1 MLGPIE
7 FVAIEF
13 PGNQFKGE
21 IIPALR
27 DIINK
32 GLVRIIDLVFIR
44 KDANGS
50 VQVKELKDLDPGLAG
65 NFDPMLSDIMGLV
78 SEADIQ
84 KIAGE
89 LDNNSST
96 GILVIEHLWAKQF
109 KEAVIRAN
117 GKVVEDLH
125 IPREAVDAAEAA
137 LKTPV
142 RP

>member
-7 FVAIEF
+7 LVAIEF
-13 PGNQFKGE
+13 PGNKFRGE
-21 IIPALR
+21 IVPAMR
-27 DIINK
+27 DIVNK
-32 GLVRIIDLVFIR
+32 GLVRIIDLVFIS
-44 KDANGS
+44 KDAGGS
-50 VQVKELKDLDPGLAG
+50 IQIKELKDLDQDLAG
-65 NFDPMLSDIMGLV
+65 NIDPVLSDIMGLV

-84 KIAGE
+84 QIAGE

-125 IPREAVDAAEAA
+125 IPHEVVDAAEAA
-137 LKTPV
+137 AIAPV
-142 RP
+142 RA

>member
-32 GLVRIIDLVFIR
+32 GLVRIIDLVFIQ

-50 VQVKELKDLDPGLAG
+50 VQVKELKDLDQSLVG

-84 KIAGE
+84 KIASE

-96 GILVIEHLWAKQF
+96 GILIIEHLWAKQF
-109 KEAVIRAN
+109 KEAVVRAN

-142 RP
+142 QA